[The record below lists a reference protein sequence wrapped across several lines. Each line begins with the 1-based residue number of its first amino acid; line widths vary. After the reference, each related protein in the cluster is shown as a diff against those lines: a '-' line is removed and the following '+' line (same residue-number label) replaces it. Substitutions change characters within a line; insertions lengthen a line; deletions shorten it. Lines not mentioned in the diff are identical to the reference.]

1 MSAIKCPKCGSSNV
15 IRITYGLP
23 APETIDA
30 YHRGEIRLGGC
41 CITDDN
47 PTHYCKDC
55 KTEFLKE
62 KKSKQDFFGY
72 TEGICGVNIARIVP
86 DARFSC

>member
-1 MSAIKCPKCGSSNV
+1 MKTVKCPKCGSNN
-15 IRITYGLP
+15 IIKIIYGMVG
-23 APETIDA
+23 PEMGEA
-30 YHRGEIRLGGC
+30 ENSGEIRLGGC

-62 KKSKQDFFGY
+62 KKRK
-72 TEGICGVNIARIVP
+72 
-86 DARFSC
+86 